1 MRITQDAIKRFIYKN
16 KKEISETRNDL
27 LAMLDSLIPSVGD
40 IEINISGI
48 NPGTKYVGTRWEIWG
63 SGRVPVGINTSDTDF
78 NTPEKTG
85 GTKTHTLT
93 TAQLPAHAHQ
103 VGAHAHGLNS
113 HTHTIPTQT
122 VTSAV
127 QSGTPPHSIPQL
139 KGSAAS
145 GGGHI
150 HDVKLL
156 YLQKATQSGSNQNWI
171 SSTGDRVGHAHPGAA
186 QEAGA
191 HTHSVT
197 TDASTSGNDSG
208 THTHSVTIPQTT
220 SGAASGSTA
229 NSAAFNTGNTGSGNA
244 HNNLQPYIT
253 CYMWKRVA

>member
-127 QSGTPPHSIPQL
+127 QSGTHTHSIPQL

-156 YLQKATQSGSNQNWI
+156 Y
-171 SSTGDRVGHAHPGAA
+171 
-186 QEAGA
+186 
-191 HTHSVT
+191 
-197 TDASTSGNDSG
+197 
-208 THTHSVTIPQTT
+208 
-220 SGAASGSTA
+220 
-229 NSAAFNTGNTGSGNA
+229 
-244 HNNLQPYIT
+244 
-253 CYMWKRVA
+253 

>member
-1 MRITQDAIKRFIYKN
+1 MRITQDAIKHFIYKN

-63 SGRVPVGINTSDTDF
+63 SGRVPVGINASDTDF
-78 NTPEKTG
+78 NIPEKTG
-85 GTKTHTLT
+85 GAKTHTLT

-103 VGAHAHGLNS
+103 VGQHAHGLNS
-113 HTHTIPTQT
+113 HTHIIDGKT
-122 VTSAV
+122 VTSAAETQEHTHNFDV
-127 QSGTPPHSIPQL
+127 NTGVTNKSLTGTFKAMQWHT
-139 KGSAAS
+139 GTAS
-145 GGGHI
+145 GI
-150 HDVKLL
+150 IS
-156 YLQKATQSGSNQNWI
+156 QATNKV
-171 SSTGDRVGHAHPGAA
+171 DRAA
-186 QEAGA
+186 
-191 HTHSVT
+191 
-197 TDASTSGNDSG
+197 DSG
-208 THTHSVTIPQTT
+208 TQMGHNTFTVDVTHHHNVKGTTTGRSATHNHSVTIPQTT

-229 NSAAFNTGNTGSGNA
+229 NSAAFNTGNTGNGNA

>member
-1 MRITQDAIKRFIYKN
+1 MRITQDAIKHFIYKN

-48 NPGTKYVGTRWEIWG
+48 SPGTKYVGTRWEIWG
-63 SGRVPVGINTSDTDF
+63 SGRVPVGINASDTDF

-85 GTKTHTLT
+85 GAKTHTLT

-103 VGAHAHGLNS
+103 VGQHAHGLNS
-113 HTHTIPTQT
+113 HTHIIAPQT
-122 VTSAV
+122 VYSSQYLGNHA
-127 QSGTPPHSIPQL
+127 HSIPQL
-139 KGSAAS
+139 S
-145 GGGHI
+145 GTAVLSGLHG
-150 HDVKLL
+150 HDVRLL
-156 YLQKATQSGSNQNWI
+156 YAAKATQSGSNQNWI
-171 SSTGDRVGHAHPGAA
+171 SSTGDRVGHPHPGAA
-186 QEAGA
+186 QDGGQ
-191 HTHSVT
+191 HTHDIT
-197 TDASTSGNDSG
+197 TNASTSGYTDAS
-208 THTHSVTIPQTT
+208 HTHSVTIPQTT